1 MPRPLY
7 THSRVAIEYL
17 PSPDTFSV
25 AIFHLEVLD
34 RLPKGVFLNLESFS
48 PFSLN
53 FSSKC
58 KPDAKINKRFMNIS
72 NVDVG
77 FFVLFHQV
85 ATTNSDDIFIPL
97 CEFFH
102 VERLELVPFETLFPI
117 MN

>member
-1 MPRPLY
+1 M
-7 THSRVAIEYL
+7 E
-17 PSPDTFSV
+17 
-25 AIFHLEVLD
+25 
-34 RLPKGVFLNLESFS
+34 
-48 PFSLN
+48 
-53 FSSKC
+53 FSSIWNLFLHFHSIF
-58 KPDAKINKRFMNIS
+58 PPNVSLMQINKRFMNIS